1 MSNETILGLLIVVI
15 LINIIY
21 VLYYYGVKK
30 KKREKENI
38 SNRQKQLAVLNGVF
52 IIISFLIIVLY
63 ELLEYKYAISW
74 HPNFGNILIGI
85 KYIAYFVLMITVTI
99 GQIYYAKYRKEL
111 PKYINVIY
119 YIGIVL
125 LTILALYIYIVI
137 EIESSNA
144 GLM

>member
-21 VLYYYGVKK
+21 MLYYYGFRKK
-30 KKREKENI
+30 KKENI
-38 SNRQKQLAVLNGVF
+38 SSRQKQLAVLNGTF
-52 IIISFLIIVLY
+52 IIISFFAIVLY
-63 ELLEYKYAISW
+63 ELFEYKYVISW
-74 HPNFGNILIGI
+74 HPNFGNILTCM
-85 KYIAYFVLMITVTI
+85 KYVACFVLMITVTI
-99 GQIYYAKYRKEL
+99 GQIYYAKYGKEL

-125 LTILALYIYIVI
+125 LAILALYIYIII

-144 GLM
+144 VLM